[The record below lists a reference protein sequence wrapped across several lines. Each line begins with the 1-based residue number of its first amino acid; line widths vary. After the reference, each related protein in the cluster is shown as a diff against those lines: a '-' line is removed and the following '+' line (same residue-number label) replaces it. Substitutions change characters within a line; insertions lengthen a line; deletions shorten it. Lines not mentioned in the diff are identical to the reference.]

1 MKNRVLVLCA
11 AAAMLGAQGA
21 VQAAGDAEAGQAKA
35 GTCAGCHGAKGI
47 SMVPIYPNLA
57 GQKEQYLVDSMKAYR
72 DGGRDNAIMKPMK
85 MMPLSTRVAKW
96 NAGAAKGCKTSATAR
111 LRESK
116 SASAGG
122 SSTAL
127 SLTWNTA
134 GKSARRLATSW
145 RTRPSRVPPITKGR

>member
-72 DGGRDNAIMKPMK
+72 DGGRDNAIMKPMVGT
-85 MMPLSTRVAKW
+85 LSDEDIA
-96 NAGAAKGCKTSATAR
+96 NLAAYY
-111 LRESK
+111 
-116 SASAGG
+116 AS
-122 SSTAL
+122 L
-127 SLTWNTA
+127 S
-134 GKSARRLATSW
+134 
-145 RTRPSRVPPITKGR
+145 PQ